1 MKGTNIN
8 ENRLFNSLGWFPAIG
23 LTLVWFASFLAVYLC
38 DHFGCRITCF
48 MGGILC
54 IAGLLATSFAK
65 SPAVMHFT
73 YGLICGMAACFIY
86 NSYYLVVGTYFKQT
100 LSLAV
105 GITTSGSGAAF
116 LYTGPLLQALLDAF
130 GWRNTFRVMT
140 ATFAL
145 VCILSLNFNPNVETT
160 SEVDVESVTLDVEQ
174 KVETKGRITF
184 YGSVWTFPV
193 YTFVVISI
201 TVGSFGMFIPII
213 NLVSIQLFIV

>member
-1 MKGTNIN
+1 
-8 ENRLFNSLGWFPAIG
+8 
-23 LTLVWFASFLAVYLC
+23 
-38 DHFGCRITCF
+38 

-145 VCILSLNFNPNVETT
+145 VCILSLNFNPNVVSTT
-160 SEVDVESVTLDVEQ
+160 IVTEVKAEALDMEK
-174 KVETKGRITF
+174 KVGIKRRISF
-184 YGSVWTFPV
+184 YCSVWTFPV
-193 YTFVVISI
+193 FTFVVISLM
-201 TVGSFGMFIPII
+201 VGSFGMYVPYI
-213 NLVSIQLFIV
+213 NLVRI